1 MSGYIFGAFYD
12 ITRRIPA
19 GKVATYGQIARLAG
33 MPRCARIVGY
43 ATAACQDP
51 SVPCHR
57 VVDRFGS
64 RGRSLHPGRPGGSH
78 RLPVGRQIVLIVPF
92 YIQTPADAGVCPL
105 YRNITANSVF
115 PVRQRAVH
123 RRPVCPDGLAQGGY
137 RLMPG
142 IRLVAFQRRLIR
154 KF

>member
-43 ATAACQDP
+43 AMAACQDP

-57 VVDRFGS
+57 VIDRFGGTK
-64 RGRSLHPGRPGGSH
+64 RCFGGTKRCFDVYAPGTQRALLEAEG
-78 RLPVGRQIVLIVPF
+78 VPF
-92 YIQTPADAGVCPL
+92 T
-105 YRNITANSVF
+105 
-115 PVRQRAVH
+115 
-123 RRPVCPDGLAQGGY
+123 PDGRVDLTACLWDGKLY
-137 RLMPG
+137 
-142 IRLVAFQRRLIR
+142 
-154 KF
+154 